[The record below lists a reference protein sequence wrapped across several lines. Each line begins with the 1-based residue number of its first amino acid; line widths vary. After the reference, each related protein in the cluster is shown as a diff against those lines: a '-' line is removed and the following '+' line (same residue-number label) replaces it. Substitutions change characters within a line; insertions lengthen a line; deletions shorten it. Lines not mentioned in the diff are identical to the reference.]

1 MSVVKIDLSGKRA
14 LVTGASRGIGA
25 AVARSLCEAGARVFA
40 GYRKSADVPWGEAF
54 HCDHDSPDLP
64 PGPLDILVN
73 NAGIWIPTPVDA
85 ESWDRDWQAVLQT
98 NLTAVADL
106 CRRFAKQ
113 VEAKDACIVN
123 ITSRASHRG
132 EAGYSAYAASK
143 AAVNALTKS
152 LAAELGPRAIR
163 VNAIAPGWVR
173 TDMTAAALEKTPL
186 PEPIPLGRVG
196 EPEDVAG
203 PVLFLCSDMARYLTG
218 VVLDVCGGAY
228 LH

>member
-1 MSVVKIDLSGKRA
+1 
-14 LVTGASRGIGA
+14 
-25 AVARSLCEAGARVFA
+25 
-40 GYRKSADVPWGEAF
+40 
-54 HCDHDSPDLP
+54 
-64 PGPLDILVN
+64 
-73 NAGIWIPTPVDA
+73 
-85 ESWDRDWQAVLQT
+85 
-98 NLTAVADL
+98 
-106 CRRFAKQ
+106 
-113 VEAKDACIVN
+113 
-123 ITSRASHRG
+123 SRASHRG